1 MNHLVIQL
9 MYERHLRDKFE
20 ETANR
25 LHFIKIER
33 DQLLLDKANADKNL
47 RHLLEKYNNEVEE
60 SLSMRNK
67 IELDLFKRELA
78 EKSQMIEYKKY
89 SLLSLIFYFSF
100 KNYHK
105 KNTNDLC
112 FKLFEKKIGDR

>member
-1 MNHLVIQL
+1 

-25 LHFIKIER
+25 LHFMKIER

-67 IELDLFKRELA
+67 IEMDSFKRDLN
-78 EKSQMIEYKKY
+78 EKNQMIEWEFF
-89 SLLSLIFYFSF
+89 LQHAFV
-100 KNYHK
+100 
-105 KNTNDLC
+105 
-112 FKLFEKKIGDR
+112 LFD

>member
-33 DQLLLDKANADKNL
+33 DQLLLEKANADKNL

-60 SLSMRNK
+60 SLNMRNK
-67 IELDLFKRELA
+67 IEMDSFKCVLN
-78 EKSQMIEYKKY
+78 EKTQMIE
-89 SLLSLIFYFSF
+89 
-100 KNYHK
+100 
-105 KNTNDLC
+105 
-112 FKLFEKKIGDR
+112 

>member
-1 MNHLVIQL
+1 

-25 LHFIKIER
+25 LHFMKIER

-67 IELDLFKRELA
+67 IEMDSFKRDLN
-78 EKSQMIEYKKY
+78 EKNQMIE
-89 SLLSLIFYFSF
+89 
-100 KNYHK
+100 
-105 KNTNDLC
+105 
-112 FKLFEKKIGDR
+112 